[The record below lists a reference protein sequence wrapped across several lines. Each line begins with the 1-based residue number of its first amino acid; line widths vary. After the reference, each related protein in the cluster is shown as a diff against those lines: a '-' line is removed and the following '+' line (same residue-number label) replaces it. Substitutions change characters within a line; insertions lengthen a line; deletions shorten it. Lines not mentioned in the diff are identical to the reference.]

1 MPLTI
6 REPDLELPLDAP
18 LDRAL
23 SVGYGDIDAYGFHT
37 LEVLQCMVERRR
49 GAEKGIS
56 AVQLLEGEAVWKWRD
71 NEEGS
76 WSAPLLKA
84 GLARSPDVKPGLPEQ
99 NTKRPV
105 VFLLEY
111 ADGFRTASYMLDGH
125 VRNFLFAATLKD
137 RPETVSTHFGP
148 LDNRRPRVHFDGLVH
163 CIEEMFVTGKPL
175 YPVERTLLTGGALSF
190 LFESRRRK
198 SRVETP
204 ELKIRYRAP
213 EHAYFQKA

>member
-1 MPLTI
+1 M
-6 REPDLELPLDAP
+6 
-18 LDRAL
+18 
-23 SVGYGDIDAYGFHT
+23 
-37 LEVLQCMVERRR
+37 
-49 GAEKGIS
+49 
-56 AVQLLEGEAVWKWRD
+56 
-71 NEEGS
+71 
-76 WSAPLLKA
+76 
-84 GLARSPDVKPGLPEQ
+84 
-99 NTKRPV
+99 

-111 ADGFRTASYMLDGH
+111 ADGLRTASYMLDGH

-148 LDNRRPRVHFDGLVH
+148 LDNRRPRMHFDGLVH